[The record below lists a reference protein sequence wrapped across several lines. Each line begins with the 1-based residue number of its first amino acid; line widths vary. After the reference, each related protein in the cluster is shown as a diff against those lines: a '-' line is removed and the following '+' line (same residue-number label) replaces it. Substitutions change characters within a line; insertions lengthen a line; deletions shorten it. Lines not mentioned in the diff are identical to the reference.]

1 MSETENSRTCYNCK
15 NYFTSYFCGYN
26 SSNCKVYGSLDMD
39 QKVRH
44 PDTAAESCDRYE
56 GKKSDIVRHT
66 FTAGQYREFHV
77 SEPKRRLIMSPDFL
91 DRVECPKIKMLLLK
105 HIGRDSWGRP
115 VYEDESGRLWKDV
128 EPRAGKV
135 PKLCTALYNN
145 FDGEPDI
152 PLEAMERYKD
162 ARIVFVPERDTWTW

>member
-56 GKKSDIVRHT
+56 QKEAEAK
-66 FTAGQYREFHV
+66 RE
-77 SEPKRRLIMSPDFL
+77 
-91 DRVECPKIKMLLLK
+91 DRPQIITKNPECPKVKMLLLK

-128 EPRAGKV
+128 EPRSGKV